1 MTRRPMKEDA
11 IEDIEP
17 HIRPKSPYERR
28 AYVPAPHRSGQGM
41 TRMRTGAVVGGEAAH
56 AIALN
61 GISKSYGSV
70 TALRPTDLSIDR
82 GEFLTLLGP
91 SGSGKTTL
99 LNLISGA
106 TGPTHGTILL
116 DGRDITRMP
125 PRERGIGM
133 VFQNYA
139 LMPHMTIFENV
150 AYPLRARREPIKAI
164 RAKVTEALE
173 CVGLRGFEDRKPR
186 QLSGGQQQRVGIAR
200 CIVYSPAIIMM
211 DEPLGALDKNLRE
224 QMQGEIKRLHKEL
237 GTTVIYVTHDQ
248 EEALNMS
255 DRICLMSLGAIAQ
268 LGTPDELYFRPR
280 NRFVAEFIGESNM
293 VVGQASRGGWLSIAG
308 NSTIAIPDGAWSE
321 GAELVVMIRP
331 ERVRIG
337 RIDDTAPEGR
347 NILNGKVANTSF
359 IGGMT
364 RVRVQTESGLWVTA
378 KMMSERSDSRLDPGT
393 EVQLCWSPSDMV
405 VVEERSQFH
414 VSRMIASTSA

>member
-1 MTRRPMKEDA
+1 MPFRMTPRPMKENTLDEINA
-11 IEDIEP
+11 
-17 HIRPKSPYERR
+17 HNRPKNLSERR
-28 AYVPAPHRSGQGM
+28 AFVLGLHRSGQGV
-41 TRMRTGAVVGGEAAH
+41 TRMRTGTVLSGDAAH
-56 AIALN
+56 AIALK
-61 GISKSYGSV
+61 GISKTYGSV
-70 TALRPTDLSIDR
+70 AALHPIDLSVER

-106 TGPTHGTILL
+106 AGPTEGSILL

-139 LMPHMTIFENV
+139 LMPHMTVFENV
-150 AYPLRARREPIKAI
+150 AYPLRARREPIKTI

-173 CVGLRGFEDRKPR
+173 RVGLSGFEHRKPR

-224 QMQGEIKRLHKEL
+224 QMQGEIKRLHKDL
-237 GTTVIYVTHDQ
+237 STTVIYVTHDQ

-255 DRICLMSLGAIAQ
+255 DRICLMNLGAIAQ

-280 NRFVAEFIGESNM
+280 NRFVAEFIGESNLI
-293 VVGQASRGGWLSIAG
+293 VGKESGGRLSIAG
-308 NSTIAIPDGAWSE
+308 NKTIAISGESRSE
-321 GAELVVMIRP
+321 GAELLVMIRP
-331 ERVRIG
+331 ERVRICG
-337 RIDDTAPEGR
+337 IGDRAPAGDNALSGE
-347 NILNGKVANTSF
+347 VVNTSF

-364 RVRVQTESGLWVTA
+364 RVSVRTEAGLCISA
-378 KMMSERSDSRLDPGT
+378 KMMSEHSKSRLEPGT
-393 EVQLCWSPSDMV
+393 QVQLCWSPSDMV
-405 VVEERSQFH
+405 VVEQRGH
-414 VSRMIASTSA
+414 